1 MNGCQTSGALDNSS
15 LGSTYIAACLD
26 HSGHIVAGERP
37 VVAIIAAD
45 RKQAKVI
52 LSYVLGFLR
61 SIPLLAE
68 TIEDVTMETIVLS
81 NNVQIEIHTASI
93 GSPRGRTFLAV
104 LADEIAFWA
113 TGDASNPDVEVINA
127 VRPGLSTIPYSL
139 LLIASSPYARHGVL
153 YSNYARYFGR
163 EDAPVCPPSAPV
175 RQIGRVEEERV
186 SGSS

>member
-1 MNGCQTSGALDNSS
+1 MNGCRTSGALDNSS
-15 LGSTYIAACLD
+15 LGSTYVAACLD

-45 RKQAKVI
+45 RKQATVI

-81 NNVQIEIHTASI
+81 NNVQIEIHTARIS
-93 GSPRGRTFLAV
+93 SPRGRPFLAV

-113 TGDASNPDVEVINA
+113 TGDACNRDIEVINA
-127 VRPGLSTIPYSL
+127 VRPGLSTVHYPPL
-139 LLIASSPYARHGVL
+139 LMASSRYARRGVL
-153 YSNYARYFGR
+153 HSNYAAISGGS
-163 EDAPVCPPSAPV
+163 APVCPASAPV
-175 RQIGRVEEERV
+175 RQIWRVEEERV